1 VTESFAVL
9 LNRLFQTVYPPGRGP
24 HSSAELV
31 AALRSQ
37 GIRISAPYVSQLR
50 SGART
55 RPSRTAVEGIA
66 DFFRVDPDYFT
77 DDYYRRLVDEEL
89 DLLAAMRD
97 EGVRRVAMRVAGLSA
112 QAVDEIALRV
122 EELRREEQLDRAHS
136 Y

>member
-1 VTESFAVL
+1 VTEPFAVL

-24 HSSAELV
+24 HTSAELV
-31 AALRSQ
+31 SALRSQ

-89 DLLAAMRD
+89 YLLAAMRD
-97 EGVRRVAMRVAGLSA
+97 EGVRRVAVRVAGLSTR
-112 QAVDEIALRV
+112 AVDEIAGRV
-122 EELRREEQLDRAHS
+122 EELRRKEQLDAAG
-136 Y
+136 